1 MRRLLVQFSW
11 GFMIDAIV
19 PGGDRR
25 GVTLACELQLN
36 CGNWAC
42 PLLLLAGSPRGMG

>member
-1 MRRLLVQFSW
+1 
-11 GFMIDAIV
+11 MIDAIV

-25 GVTLACELQLN
+25 GVTLACELLN

-42 PLLLLAGSPRGMG
+42 PLLLLAGSPRGVG